1 MMRDMKNEAVAF
13 LSFVW
18 MPAQRVGT
26 GGRF

>member
-13 LSFVW
+13 LSFGVD
-18 MPAQRVGT
+18 AGQRVGT